1 MLPMIHSIEFS
12 NQLTSGLLLHN
23 YEYLWKWNWMNRKY
37 WKHWIRIGM
46 NRNGV
51 TNDHVGCE
59 YGKLLG
65 NDQWTWLENE
75 LLLQNEERKEEELA
89 VGLQPPELYI
99 ILSSIQVWT
108 TNPVAVR
115 IYVSQKKKTSHSI
128 IRGVYLFCIVFLL
141 PSFEDLRFS
150 FIKK

>member
-37 WKHWIRIGM
+37 WKHRIGIEM

-51 TNDHVGCE
+51 TDDHVSCE

-115 IYVSQKKKTSHSI
+115 IYV
-128 IRGVYLFCIVFLL
+128 
-141 PSFEDLRFS
+141 
-150 FIKK
+150 